1 MLLLRLSCKSQR
13 ANRVVKFVF
22 QCSTIAG
29 VKSGSKRCNFEFGA
43 VFKTLLPA
51 DETRKTHSDGGK
63 ETVNTHATP
72 RVWAPTQTRGGSP
85 SKKMVTQITSRVTPL
100 TMEQNAYLDGTTG
113 SFRTVRASS
122 ATWTHAAPGSCNVEE
137 RGKSILACW
146 TWPLQCRAVFAETCG
161 EHWRT
166 RFTRVLCF
174 PCSCRKRRIGGLGD
188 SGLVEVCMFF
198 WCRLSC

>member
-29 VKSGSKRCNFEFGA
+29 VKSGSKRCSFEFGA

-113 SFRTVRASS
+113 RFRTVRASS
-122 ATWTHAAPGSCNVEE
+122 ATWTHAAPGSCNGGGARKEHSGMLDVAPPVP
-137 RGKSILACW
+137 RGFRRNVRGTLAYKVH
-146 TWPLQCRAVFAETCG
+146 TSVVFSLLVSETPFRRP
-161 EHWRT
+161 WR
-166 RFTRVLCF
+166 FRV
-174 PCSCRKRRIGGLGD
+174 GG
-188 SGLVEVCMFF
+188 SVHVFLV
-198 WCRLSC
+198 